1 MVANFKAIA
10 KSYEYDNILEQ
21 LEHNDEFF
29 QARTL
34 ERRGTKKEK

>member
-29 QARTL
+29 QARAFKSGST
-34 ERRGTKKEK
+34 TQKK